1 MKKSKIREL
10 LNEKVYSETLSN
22 HLKLFYMP
30 KPGFTK
36 KYAVFATDF
45 GSNDLEFFSPHT
57 SEKIRVN
64 EGIAH
69 FLEHKMFE
77 QKDGTDAFAEFSKLG
92 ADANAF
98 TNFDMTAYLFSTTEN
113 FYEAL
118 EHLISYVQEPHFTQE
133 NVEKEK
139 GIIAQEIKMYQD
151 NPAWVLFF
159 NTLRAMYVSHHNRI
173 DIAGTVESIYKITP
187 EELYTCYNT
196 FYSPSNMALFIIGDL
211 DWDKIRETVK
221 KTVKDKNAFEGSIRR
236 IEPQE
241 PFHIAE
247 KEIVQ
252 CFPISI
258 PTFMIG
264 IKENVS
270 QRLEGETLAHKM
282 ITTGIIMDLLFRRG
296 SRLHEELYRENLIFG
311 PLDCEFNASSTYA
324 YSLIS
329 AESRDLNEVV
339 CRIKEEIERAKREG
353 FSKEDFE
360 RSKKARIG
368 QYISS
373 FDSIEGM
380 ANSYITN
387 YFQGIDIME
396 YGEYLNKVTIEDC
409 MDRLKE
415 HFREENMVLSIVQ
428 PAETAEIEE
437 EKVV

>member
-1 MKKSKIREL
+1 MKNNDFREL
-10 LNEKVYSETLSN
+10 LNETVYSETLSN
-22 HLKLFYMP
+22 NLKLFYMP

-77 QKDGTDAFAEFSKLG
+77 QKDGTDAFAKFSQLG

-118 EHLISYVQEPHFTQE
+118 EHLISYVQEPYFTEE

-159 NTLRAMYVSHHNRI
+159 NALRAMYVSHHTRI
-173 DIAGTVESIYKITP
+173 DIAGTVESIYEITP

-196 FYSPSNMALFIIGDL
+196 FYSPSNMAIFVVGDL
-211 DWDKIRETVK
+211 DWEQIRSVVK
-221 KTVKDKNAFEGSIRR
+221 KTVKDTNEFEGRIRR
-236 IEPQE
+236 IEPEE
-241 PFHIAE
+241 PQHIAE
-247 KEIVQ
+247 KEVIRS
-252 CFPISI
+252 FPISI
-258 PTFMIG
+258 PSFMLG
-264 IKENVS
+264 VKEHLS
-270 QRLEGETLAHKM
+270 RRLEGEEMAHKM
-282 ITTGIIMDLLFRRG
+282 ITTGIVMDLLFRKG

-311 PLDCEFNASSTYA
+311 SLDCEFNSGSTYA

-329 AESRDLNEVV
+329 AESRDVKEVV
-339 CRIKEEIERAKREG
+339 RRIKLEIERAKKEG

-360 RSKKARIG
+360 RNKKVRIG

-373 FDSIEGM
+373 FDSIEGL
-380 ANSYITN
+380 ANSYISH

-396 YGEYLNKVTIEDC
+396 YGEYLNRVTMQDC
-409 MDRLKE
+409 IDRLNE

-428 PAETAEIEE
+428 PTNDGETDRH
-437 EKVV
+437 